1 MDKSGKNIAQ
11 KLLRR
16 WWFWTLIGI
25 LLLMVTAR
33 VLLTTSIAHSIVKNQ
48 VERTVNRQPG
58 VTLVIGQVSGDLW
71 NEVRMD
77 HILLKTG
84 RDTVA
89 AVDTLRA
96 GYRLFS
102 FLFTPIQIHHLDVIQ
117 PTFNVK
123 RDTSGTWNFSDMLES
138 TPQNGNGTG
147 LSLGIE
153 RLTISNGSL
162 NGRFASMEQDSLV
175 RVRNFTLSSGVE
187 IEGQSYNVELNEIS
201 FRVLHDRLSAPLDI
215 QTSASLT
222 DELITLEH
230 LVLATGSSIVRS
242 AGKLDL
248 ADSTT
253 RFDISALPLSWE
265 DVESITERYPVRK
278 NLEIDLGIKGNFER
292 LGITVNAA
300 GEGMERLNMETGI
313 NIRPELSLN
322 RFRLSAGAMDLGT
335 LLNDMKY
342 PEIDGIE
349 LSVNGT
355 VPVNNLEHTS
365 VHGSLKTGRIR
376 LQHHQMDSL
385 NISYNLDGGR
395 ASAKMNAARKKE
407 RIRGALEVEQVWNQV
422 PVIDL
427 TATVQHLDPGYW
439 MDDEIY
445 NGNLGF
451 TARVRGTGIDVEQ
464 RDWKYEIDLANSE
477 MGGQRISGLVSRGS
491 VTGNNVDSRSTIT
504 IKESK
509 LTLRAE
515 IRDYLN
521 IPEYSFSLG
530 SENLNL
536 AEIRGLEMF
545 TTSINGTVEGKGRG
559 LSPGELDLISSIRID
574 PSVINREKVE
584 SLVADINV
592 RDTVAQV
599 RNASISSE
607 ILSGTFGLRMHL
619 RRLYDSKNRLDLDL
633 ELKDLQSLAPL
644 VDIENLQA
652 MGNVSGQLRPIYEDN
667 LKFEGLVDLR
677 DLMYNTLFRSR
688 RVLGEVEALIVE
700 QPEFV
705 LNVQLD
711 EPVFQSVYLQDLSL
725 TTRGSLLEDRTEGN
739 FQVTF
744 NSPGGSRIQQF
755 GTYAFLEDSVAVHTI
770 DLRLISD
777 LRTLHL
783 QKPFDIVYSGTVFRM
798 DTVRLASSDSAY
810 LQAAIPYADAKT
822 QQGYLEGRELNLTV
836 IQNTLL
842 NESYMGGVLSGTLEF
857 ERRDTVLESRGD
869 LRIRRLSYRGTTMDS
884 IRARYLLAGERLN
897 GDLYLYNRGEILAQ
911 GELDVPFKLGNP
923 EQFDRTF
930 FSQPVSGSFYSR
942 PVELSQFKEML
953 VEAGLTNTDGIIRA
967 RGRVDGTAGSPRM
980 TASASLRKAQIS
992 GVPVDSLVVKFDYL
1006 HEQSKLKLLST
1017 LQSLKQKAAEAEIEL
1032 PLFVDPRTYQ
1042 VDLPDASDSLRVEVT
1057 TRNFNLAS
1065 LNDFF
1070 SRANYREF
1078 KGNLDG
1084 SILITGT
1091 FGNPVTGGRLDL
1103 SSGAVRIVKAGIR
1116 VDGIKS
1122 TVAFNADTVKL
1133 TGFQAKSGR
1142 GTFNASGFVHLN
1154 RLRPDSLNISLKA
1167 ENFRLANTSDYAG
1180 IVNLKAGVDQTF
1192 TNPRVTGT
1200 LDIVN
1205 GYVYLRNFGEKSVE
1219 TVQLDTTLTPDYE
1232 IAVYDSLEM
1241 DLNINFNRRFFVRN
1255 RRFLDMETELE
1266 GNLNVNKKR
1275 NSELQL
1281 FGTLNTVSGYARPLG
1296 KRFDL
1301 EEGAF
1306 TFTGDMTNPRLN
1318 IRTRFE
1324 SPQPDDEIRIWYI
1337 IEGTV
1342 ENPQFKYESSPPME
1356 LQNIIS
1362 YTLFGQ
1368 PYFALDS
1375 WKQVVANSSSGTA
1388 PSSVAVDLL
1397 LDRVETLATRKLGI
1411 DVVRIDNTRR
1421 SGESGTA
1428 IKTGW
1433 YLNPKV
1439 FFAVQNEITGAV
1451 PNTIFILEYLLKK
1464 NLKLI
1469 ITQGDDNR
1477 EGIDLKWN
1485 YDY

>member
-1 MDKSGKNIAQ
+1 MQ
-11 KLLRR
+11 RLLRR
-16 WWFWTLIGI
+16 WWFWTLIGF
-25 LLLMVTAR
+25 LVLMATAR
-33 VLLTTSIAHSIVKNQ
+33 LLLTTSIAHSIVKKQ

-58 VTLVIGQVSGDLW
+58 VSLVIGRVSGDLW

-77 HILLKTG
+77 HVLLKTG
-84 RDTVA
+84 SDTVA

-102 FLFTPIQIHHLDVIQ
+102 FLFTPIQIYDLEVIQ
-117 PTFNVK
+117 PTLHVK
-123 RDTSGTWNFSDMLES
+123 RDTSGAWNFSDIFES
-138 TPQNGNGTG
+138 APQNGTGTG
-147 LSLGIE
+147 LSLAIE
-153 RLTISNGSL
+153 RLSIYNGSFD
-162 NGRFASMEQDSLV
+162 GRFATMDQESPV
-175 RVRNFTLSSGVE
+175 RVRNLTLGSSVKL
-187 IEGQSYNVELNEIS
+187 EGQSFDIQLDDLS
-201 FRVLHDRLSAPLDI
+201 FRVLHDRLPAPLDI
-215 QTSASLT
+215 QTSASVS
-222 DELITLEH
+222 DELITLEQ

-253 RFDISALPLSWE
+253 RVDISALPLSWE
-265 DVESITERYPVRK
+265 DVESITELYPVRK
-278 NLEIDLGIKGNFER
+278 NLEIDLGIKGSFEQ
-292 LGITVNAA
+292 LDIMVNAA
-300 GEGMERLNMETGI
+300 GEGIERLHMETGI
-313 NIRPELSLN
+313 NIRSDLTLN
-322 RFRLSAGAMDLGT
+322 RFSLSAGTMDLGT
-335 LLNDMKY
+335 LMNDLKY
-342 PEIDGIE
+342 PEIEGIE
-349 LSVNGT
+349 LGFDGT
-355 VPVNNLEHTS
+355 VPVNNLERTS
-365 VHGSLKTGRIR
+365 VRGFLKTGRIR
-376 LQHHQMDSL
+376 LRQHQMDSL
-385 NISYNLDGGR
+385 SISYNLDEGR
-395 ASAKMNAARKKE
+395 ASAKMNAARGKE
-407 RIRGALEVEQVWNQV
+407 RITGTLEMEQVWNQV
-422 PVIDL
+422 PAFDL
-427 TATVQHLDPGYW
+427 TAAVRRLDPGYW
-439 MDDEIY
+439 MGDATL

-451 TARVRGTGIDVEQ
+451 TARVRGTGVDVDS
-464 RDWKYEIDLANSE
+464 RDWKYRIDLTKSE
-477 MGGQRISGLVSRGS
+477 MAGQRISGLVSRGS
-491 VTGNNVDSRSTIT
+491 VVGNKVDSRSTIT
-504 IKESK
+504 IEESK
-509 LTLRAE
+509 LTLQAE
-515 IRDYLN
+515 VRDYFN
-521 IPEYSFSLG
+521 VPEYRFSLV

-559 LSPGELDLISSIRID
+559 LTRGDLDLASSIRID
-574 PSVINREKVE
+574 SSVINREKVE
-584 SLVADINV
+584 SIVADINV

-607 ILSGTFGLRMHL
+607 ILSGTFGVRMHL
-619 RRLYDSKNRLDLDL
+619 QRLYDSENRLNLDL

-652 MGNVSGQLRPIYEDN
+652 MGEISGQLAPIYEDN
-667 LKFEGLVDLR
+667 LKFEGFVDLR
-677 DLMYNTLFRSR
+677 DLVYNNLFTSR

-700 QPEFV
+700 KPEFV

-725 TTRGSLLEDRTEGN
+725 TTRGTLLEDRTDGN

-744 NSPGGSRIQQF
+744 NSSGGSRIQQF
-755 GTYAFLEDSVAVHTI
+755 GTYTFRKDSVAVNTI

-783 QKPFDIVYSGTVFRM
+783 QKPFDIVYSGSVLRM
-798 DTVRLASSDSAY
+798 DTVQLASADRAY
-810 LQAAIPYADAKT
+810 LEAAIPYADTTT
-822 QQGYLEGRELNLTV
+822 QRGYLEGRELNLTV

-842 NESYMGGVLSGTLEF
+842 NESYLGGILSGKLEF
-857 ERRDTVLESRGD
+857 ERRDTILVSRGD
-869 LRIRRLSYRGTTMDS
+869 LKIRQLLFRGATMDS
-884 IRARYLLAGERLN
+884 VHARYDLESERLN
-897 GDLYLYNRGEILAQ
+897 GELYLYKRGEILAQ

-942 PVELSQFKEML
+942 PVELSLFKEML

-967 RGRVDGTAGSPRM
+967 RGKVDGTAGNPRM
-980 TASASLRKAQIS
+980 AATASLTSAKIS
-992 GVPVDSLVVKFDYL
+992 GIPVDSLVVKLDYL
-1006 HEQSKLKLLST
+1006 HEESTLKLLST

-1032 PLFVDPRTYQ
+1032 PLFIDPRSYK
-1042 VDLPDASDSLRVEVT
+1042 VDLPDGSDSLRVEVN

-1078 KGNLDG
+1078 RGNLNG
-1084 SILITGT
+1084 SLSITGT
-1091 FGNPVTGGRLDL
+1091 FGNPATGGRLNL
-1103 SSGAVRIVKAGIR
+1103 SNGAVRIVKAGIR
-1116 VDGIKS
+1116 VEGIKS

-1142 GTFNASGFVHLN
+1142 GTLNASGFANLN
-1154 RLRPDSLNISLKA
+1154 RLRPDSLNFSLNA
-1167 ENFRLANTSDYAG
+1167 ENFRVANTSDYAG
-1180 IVNLKAGVDQTF
+1180 IVNIKAGIDQTF
-1192 TNPRVTGT
+1192 TNPRITGT

-1219 TVQLDTTLTPDYE
+1219 TVQLDTPVTPDYE

-1275 NSELQL
+1275 NSQLQL

-1296 KRFDL
+1296 KRFEL

-1306 TFTGDMTNPRLN
+1306 TFTGDMTNPGLN

-1375 WKQVVANSSSGTA
+1375 WKQVVANSSSGSA

-1397 LDRVETLATRKLGI
+1397 LDRVETLATRRLGI
-1411 DVVRIDNTRR
+1411 DVVRIDNTLR

-1433 YLNPKV
+1433 YINPKV
-1439 FFAVQNEITGAV
+1439 FFAIQNEITGAA
-1451 PNTIFILEYLLKK
+1451 PNTIFILEYLLRK